1 MTFRLLP
8 CKHPEKVKINRLKY
22 HYNNFDK
29 KVDISDEKKI
39 ETQCGV
45 GGLTNLIG
53 DYGIYQIEHIN
64 IVELRLLKLLFQYIV
79 LTDITHKI

>member
-39 ETQCGV
+39 ETQWWV
-45 GGLTNLIG
+45 GGLTNLIMHVT
-53 DYGIYQIEHIN
+53 IF
-64 IVELRLLKLLFQYIV
+64 LLII
-79 LTDITHKI
+79 LTLGYT